1 LSPDARAL
9 ASCIKPAEAR
19 PLYSRGVTIDDLL
32 REVAIRV
39 LRSAETARADVPPFR
54 CERQFYAAALAV
66 VNHTSKSAPFY

>member
-1 LSPDARAL
+1 MN
-9 ASCIKPAEAR
+9 
-19 PLYSRGVTIDDLL
+19 DLL

-39 LRSAETARADVPPFR
+39 LRSAETTRADVPPFR